1 MKRTAISTN
10 DAEIQT
16 LRFCIGDQMNT
27 NTVVGLFD
35 YYSNADKAVQALKDY
50 GVDGN
55 RISIVARDNDTLP
68 QESSVVTGAT
78 AGAAT
83 GAATGGLLG
92 LMAGLSA
99 LIIPGIG
106 PVIATGTLASALATA
121 LGMTAI
127 GAGVGAA
134 TGGLLGVLVDLGF
147 PPEDAEF
154 YTEGVKRGGI
164 LVTVQ
169 TNPEEAEEI
178 SEILRGAGAVDRE
191 TRRQTWQNDG
201 WSSSDDESTTDEI
214 TTTDEEIETFD
225 EESYRR

>member
-1 MKRTAISTN
+1 
-10 DAEIQT
+10 
-16 LRFCIGDQMNT
+16 MNT

-55 RISIVARDNDTLP
+55 RISVVARDNDTIA
-68 QESSVVTGAT
+68 QDSAAATGVA

-92 LMAGLSA
+92 LLAGLSA
-99 LIIPGIG
+99 LIVPGIG
-106 PVIATGTLASALATA
+106 PVIATGTIASALATT

-134 TGGLLGVLVDLGF
+134 TGGLLGTLVDLGF
-147 PPEDAEF
+147 PREEAEF
-154 YTEGVKRGGI
+154 YAEGVKRGGI
-164 LVTVQ
+164 LVSVQ
-169 TNPEEAEEI
+169 TDVAEAEEI

-191 TRRQTWQNDG
+191 TRRQTWQNAG
-201 WSSSDDESTTDEI
+201 WTSFDETDEI
-214 TTTDEEIETFD
+214 DEEAETSD
-225 EESYRR
+225 EEAYRR

>member
-1 MKRTAISTN
+1 MN
-10 DAEIQT
+10 
-16 LRFCIGDQMNT
+16 MNT
-27 NTVVGLFD
+27 VIGLFD

-50 GVDGN
+50 GVDGS
-55 RISIVARDNDTLP
+55 RISVVARDNDTLS
-68 QESSVVTGAT
+68 QEGSAAATGAT

-106 PVIATGTLASALATA
+106 PVIATGTLASAIATT

-134 TGGLLGVLVDLGF
+134 TGGLLGALVDLGF
-147 PPEDAEF
+147 PHEEAEF
-154 YTEGVKRGGI
+154 YAEGVKRGGI
-164 LVTVQ
+164 LVSVQ
-169 TNPEEAEEI
+169 TDEQNAEQI
-178 SEILRGAGAVDRE
+178 GEILRGAGAVDQN
-191 TRRQTWQNDG
+191 TRRQTWQNAG
-201 WSSSDDESTTDEI
+201 WTSFDESENIVDAE
-214 TTTDEEIETFD
+214 DEEVETD

>member
-1 MKRTAISTN
+1 VPNQNAHFF
-10 DAEIQT
+10 
-16 LRFCIGDQMNT
+16 LGDKMNT

-55 RISIVARDNDTLP
+55 RISVVARDNQTTSQD
-68 QESSVVTGAT
+68 SAAVTGVA

-83 GAATGGLLG
+83 GAATGGLVG
-92 LMAGLSA
+92 LLAGLSA

-106 PVIATGTLASALATA
+106 PVIATGTLASALATT

-134 TGGLLGVLVDLGF
+134 TGGLLGTLIDLGF
-147 PPEDAEF
+147 PREDAEF
-154 YTEGVKRGGI
+154 YAEGVKRGGI
-164 LVTVQ
+164 LVSVQ
-169 TNPEEAEEI
+169 TSPEEAEEI

-191 TRRQTWQNDG
+191 TRRQTWQDAG
-201 WSSSDDESTTDEI
+201 WTSFDESGEPYNVESE
-214 TTTDEEIETFD
+214 TDEEA
-225 EESYRR
+225 YRR

>member
-1 MKRTAISTN
+1 
-10 DAEIQT
+10 
-16 LRFCIGDQMNT
+16 MNT

-55 RISIVARDNDTLP
+55 HISIVARDNDALP
-68 QESSVVTGAT
+68 QESAAASGAT

-99 LIIPGIG
+99 LLIPGIG
-106 PVIATGTLASALATA
+106 PVLATGTIASALATT

-134 TGGLLGVLVDLGF
+134 TGGLLGALVDLGF
-147 PPEDAEF
+147 PREDAEF
-154 YTEGVKRGGI
+154 YAEGVKRGGI

-169 TNPEEAEEI
+169 TNITDAEQI

-191 TRRQTWQNDG
+191 TRRQTWQNAGWTAFDETSKDG
-201 WSSSDDESTTDEI
+201 EI
-214 TTTDEEIETFD
+214 DEEIETSD

>member
-1 MKRTAISTN
+1 MNA
-10 DAEIQT
+10 
-16 LRFCIGDQMNT
+16 NT

-55 RISIVARDNDTLP
+55 RISIVARDNDTIT
-68 QESSVVTGAT
+68 QESAVVTGAT

-106 PVIATGTLASALATA
+106 PVLVTGTLASALATT

-134 TGGLLGVLVDLGF
+134 TGGLLGALVDLGF
-147 PPEDAEF
+147 PREDAEF
-154 YTEGVKRGGI
+154 YAEGVKRGGI

-169 TNPEEAEEI
+169 TNHEETEEI
-178 SEILRGAGAVDRE
+178 SEILRRAGAVDRE
-191 TRRQTWQNDG
+191 TRRQTWQSSG
-201 WSSSDDESTTDEI
+201 WTSFDETLA
-214 TTTDEEIETFD
+214 DEETEIPD
-225 EESYRR
+225 EEAYRR

>member
-1 MKRTAISTN
+1 
-10 DAEIQT
+10 
-16 LRFCIGDQMNT
+16 MNANS

-50 GVDGN
+50 GVDSS
-55 RISIVARDNDTLP
+55 RISIMARDNDTIP
-68 QESSVVTGAT
+68 QESSAVTGAT

-106 PVIATGTLASALATA
+106 PVLATGTLASALATT

-134 TGGLLGVLVDLGF
+134 TGGLLGALVDLGF
-147 PPEDAEF
+147 PREEAEF
-154 YTEGVKRGGI
+154 YAEGVKRGGI

-169 TNPEEAEEI
+169 TSATDAEQI

-191 TRRQTWQNDG
+191 TRRQTWQNAG
-201 WSSSDDESTTDEI
+201 WTSFDESLTDDDEKI
-214 TTTDEEIETFD
+214 TFADDQVDEEIETSD